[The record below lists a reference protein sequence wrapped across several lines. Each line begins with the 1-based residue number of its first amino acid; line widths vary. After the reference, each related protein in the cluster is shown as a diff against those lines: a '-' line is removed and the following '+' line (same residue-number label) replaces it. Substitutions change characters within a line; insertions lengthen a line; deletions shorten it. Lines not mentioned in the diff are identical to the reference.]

1 MSLFYS
7 PASFILNYNP
17 ISLGI
22 YSASKAYNS
31 LFNNNVKNIIQ
42 NYNLFRKPNID
53 DIKKYELIILDMD
66 GVLRQG
72 TKKIGLSDV
81 VIKKMNNLNIPYII
95 LTNECR
101 KDPKTIRHDLEMM
114 NLKIKKNTNI
124 ISSSLLVKNKLI
136 DLLTKSDRSKSIG
149 IISNIDNY
157 NYLKLKINKKVK
169 NVKTYWINDDMI
181 PLNLDYIV
189 IGCLE
194 NDEKFDK
201 NIFKSLQ
208 WIDNNPNSEI
218 IISCS
223 DIDSVENNNT
233 YYLPVNILKEIENRV
248 NNKHSSINFNLIN
261 NDLKLNTESR
271 YKQYKIKNKQ
281 IIIGKPYVDCMK
293 DILKYYKIDIPNENN
308 HINNQKINNKGKVLV
323 VGDNIHTDI
332 KLGEK
337 INCDTTLVMSG
348 ITSYETVEKLIQI
361 PKYEKTINN
370 IKYIIPDISYLTL

>member
-337 INCDTTLVMSG
+337 LNCDTTLVMSG

>member
-1 MSLFYS
+1 
-7 PASFILNYNP
+7 
-17 ISLGI
+17 
-22 YSASKAYNS
+22 
-31 LFNNNVKNIIQ
+31 
-42 NYNLFRKPNID
+42 
-53 DIKKYELIILDMD
+53 
-66 GVLRQG
+66 
-72 TKKIGLSDV
+72 
-81 VIKKMNNLNIPYII
+81 
-95 LTNECR
+95 
-101 KDPKTIRHDLEMM
+101 
-114 NLKIKKNTNI
+114 
-124 ISSSLLVKNKLI
+124 
-136 DLLTKSDRSKSIG
+136 
-149 IISNIDNY
+149 
-157 NYLKLKINKKVK
+157 
-169 NVKTYWINDDMI
+169 MI

-293 DILKYYKIDIPNENN
+293 DILKYYKVDIPNENN
-308 HINNQKINNKGKVLV
+308 HINNK
-323 VGDNIHTDI
+323 
-332 KLGEK
+332 
-337 INCDTTLVMSG
+337 
-348 ITSYETVEKLIQI
+348 
-361 PKYEKTINN
+361 KTI
-370 IKYIIPDISYLTL
+370 LR

>member
-293 DILKYYKIDIPNENN
+293 DILKYYKVDIPNENN

>member
-22 YSASKAYNS
+22 HSASKAYNS
-31 LFNNNVKNIIQ
+31 LFNNNIKSIIQ
-42 NYNLFRKPNID
+42 NYDLFRKPNID

-114 NLKIKKNTNI
+114 NFKINKNTNI

-157 NYLKLKINKKVK
+157 NYLKLKINKKLK
-169 NVKTYWINDDMI
+169 NIKTYWINDDMI

-189 IGCLE
+189 VGCLE

-208 WIDNNPNSEI
+208 WIDNNQNSEI

-233 YYLPVNILKEIENRV
+233 YYLPVNVLKEIENRV

-293 DILKYYKIDIPNENN
+293 DILKYYKVDIPNENN
-308 HINNQKINNKGKVLV
+308 SINNQKINNKGKVLV

-332 KLGEK
+332 KLGEHL
-337 INCDTTLVMSG
+337 NCDTTLVMSG
-348 ITSYETVEKLIQI
+348 VTSYETLEKLIQI
-361 PKYEKTINN
+361 PKYKKTINN
-370 IKYIIPDISYLTL
+370 IKYIIPDISYLTM